1 MNDDIISGYDAVTA
15 ADIADFTHYLAQLRF
30 GQPRADDPAERA
42 VFLARKAELLARI
55 AAQHTRTDP
64 SYAEHVLHLALDAH
78 AAAEQAPSTSR
89 SSRWGQLTGELEP
102 VSAHPVGPDQR
113 RTPGPVPVDTAKK
126 CLLARGVCHQAY
138 CNCIRTPVMLL
149 PW

>member
-64 SYAEHVLHLALDAH
+64 GYAEHVLHLALPTPSRP
-78 AAAEQAPSTSR
+78 PSTSR
-89 SSRWGQLTGELEP
+89 SSGWGQLTGELEP

-113 RTPGPVPVDTAKK
+113 RTPGPVPGIWPTFRDR
-126 CLLARGVCHQAY
+126 LGPGVSHGQVIA
-138 CNCIRTPVMLL
+138 LS
-149 PW
+149 

>member
-15 ADIADFTHYLAQLRF
+15 ADIADFTYYLAQLRF

-78 AAAEQAPSTSR
+78 AAAEQAALHLPLQRVGPTHRRTRTRQRPSGGARSEENSGA
-89 SSRWGQLTGELEP
+89 SSR
-102 VSAHPVGPDQR
+102 
-113 RTPGPVPVDTAKK
+113 
-126 CLLARGVCHQAY
+126 
-138 CNCIRTPVMLL
+138 
-149 PW
+149 